1 MRNLSNILSEYEELT
16 EKGIRVVC
24 REPHF
29 QNFNERGEEDIFSKL
44 LLSLLGSVGA
54 YEKSLIKRQLEGIRL
69 AKLMNPEK
77 YSGRKQNTK
86 ESKLKFLQKHS
97 KAVEYL
103 ERGMK
108 GVEVSKL
115 CGISLN
121 TITKIKKKHSTNIK
135 SMNKKRRKELRNIYE
150 YINGVKYVEEIK
162 KQPSVSWFDWVGIK
176 SKS

>member
-1 MRNLSNILSEYEELT
+1 M
-16 EKGIRVVC
+16 K
-24 REPHF
+24 
-29 QNFNERGEEDIFSKL
+29 GEEDIFSKL
-44 LLSLLGSVGA
+44 LLSLLGSVD
-54 YEKSLIKRQLEGIRL
+54 YEKSLIKKRQLEGIRL

-121 TITKIKKKHSTNIK
+121 TITKIKKNI
-135 SMNKKRRKELRNIYE
+135 
-150 YINGVKYVEEIK
+150 
-162 KQPSVSWFDWVGIK
+162 QPTLKVA
-176 SKS
+176 